1 MIPKCENCGTK
12 LVIDKCP
19 KCDDLCIEDFQIL
32 HKIAM
37 HDFSKN

>member
-12 LVIDKCP
+12 LDMNNCP
-19 KCDDLCIEDFQIL
+19 KCDELYIEDFQIM
-32 HKIAM
+32 HQIAM